1 MPSSRTQIH
10 SMPRRAQCQIKIAL
24 FPIDRRRPALIG
36 SSICRIPPASGISD
50 GSLTMRLFGP
60 CRPASGRAQHT
71 SSGEL
76 KWPRDKC
83 AAIGKR
89 KNPRKTIPN
98 PQHRLCP
105 LAARRESRRFRRR
118 SRSRPTRSGTRHLP
132 GKTFGHGSSDWHR
145 SWIAL
150 AVTKF
155 LSR

>member
-10 SMPRRAQCQIKIAL
+10 CMPRRTQCQIKIAN
-24 FPIDRRRPALIG
+24 FPFDRLRRALIG
-36 SSICRIPPASGISD
+36 SSICRNPQASGISD
-50 GSLTMRLFGP
+50 KTLTTPLFGP
-60 CRPASGRAQHT
+60 WRPASGHAQHT

-89 KNPRKTIPN
+89 KNPRRTIPS
-98 PQHRLCP
+98 PQHRPCP

-132 GKTFGHGSSDWHR
+132 GKTVGHGSSDWHR